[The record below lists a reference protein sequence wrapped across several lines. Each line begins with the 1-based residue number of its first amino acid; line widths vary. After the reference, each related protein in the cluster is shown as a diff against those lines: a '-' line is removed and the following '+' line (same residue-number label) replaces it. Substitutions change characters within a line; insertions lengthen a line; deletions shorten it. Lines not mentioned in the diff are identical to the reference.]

1 MKNPSSQPQRKHGR
15 NTLITNDMTAKE
27 FLQSRHPYMRK
38 HWNENEVI
46 NDEWI
51 VQEMEQYA
59 KEQAV
64 EFVRNISVND
74 LKSIIWGTST
84 ADKLYDQFKQR

>member
-1 MKNPSSQPQRKHGR
+1 
-15 NTLITNDMTAKE
+15 MTAKE
-27 FLQSRHPYMRK
+27 FFK
-38 HWNENEVI
+38 HMTGIRVKSEYRIGTDGCVEL
-46 NDEWI
+46 
-51 VQEMEQYA
+51 MEQYA

-84 ADKLYDQFKQR
+84 ADKLYDQFKQQ